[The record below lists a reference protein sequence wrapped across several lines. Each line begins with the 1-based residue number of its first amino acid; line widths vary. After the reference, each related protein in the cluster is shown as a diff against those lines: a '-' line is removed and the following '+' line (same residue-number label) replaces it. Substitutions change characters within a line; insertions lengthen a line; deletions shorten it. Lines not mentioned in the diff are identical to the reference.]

1 MSKFFFLMREK
12 EAEIVQKWLEGDIAR
27 RFIYYQVFQ
36 PKVIKMATFRLAATL
51 EINNSDL
58 CHLSSV
64 NIIEIRGLDGLWV
77 TYLLITDV
85 YKMIV

>member
-1 MSKFFFLMREK
+1 MREK
-12 EAEIVQKWLEGDIAR
+12 EAEIVQKGLEGDTAR
-27 RFIYYQVFQ
+27 RFIYYQVFKL
-36 PKVIKMATFRLAATL
+36 KVIKMATFRLAAIL

-64 NIIEIRGLDGLWV
+64 NIIEIRGSDSLWV
-77 TYLLITDV
+77 TYLLITEI

>member
-1 MSKFFFLMREK
+1 
-12 EAEIVQKWLEGDIAR
+12 
-27 RFIYYQVFQ
+27 
-36 PKVIKMATFRLAATL
+36 MATFRLAAIL

-64 NIIEIRGLDGLWV
+64 NIIEIRGSDGLWV